1 MAVKIRLK
9 KMGSKKRPFYRVVA
23 ADSRFPRDGR
33 FLEIVGY
40 YNPML
45 EPAEIKIDEDK
56 LYKWLDD
63 GAKPTGNAANVLK
76 EAGLLER
83 WRLLRAGVKIAELD
97 ATIEE
102 RRAKQ
107 PSPKP
112 RKRKLSK
119 KAQAA
124 KAAEEKAAEEKAV
137 EEKKSAEKKPAEEKA
152 VEDKAVEEKKSAEK
166 KPAEEKAVEEKAVEE
181 KKPAG
186 GENAPAE
193 TAAPKEKVT
202 KEEAAPEE
210 KAGESGEAAGE
221 EKPDV
226 KDSGQEKTEG

>member
-1 MAVKIRLK
+1 LAVKIRLK

-152 VEDKAVEEKKSAEK
+152 VE
-166 KPAEEKAVEEKAVEE
+166 E

-226 KDSGQEKTEG
+226 EDSGQEKTEG